1 MSNVNYHA
9 IYKHR
14 ESNVYSKD
22 QFSNKNKSARM
33 IFSLDVII
41 VWKPVKC
48 WWCLVTWDLRTKYNN
63 EHLIATSLY
72 LKYQKHYIVSWPHL
86 SAKRENRLCIHKTNL
101 TSFSIRYII
110 LLLMWNIQLDIA
122 KMIITSNKVE
132 ILDIYS
138 KIHQ

>member
-1 MSNVNYHA
+1 MSNVKYHA

-22 QFSNKNKSARM
+22 QFSNKNKSTRM

-86 SAKRENRLCIHKTNL
+86 STKRDNRLCIHKTNI
-101 TSFSIRYII
+101 TSFPIRYII
-110 LLLMWNIQLDIA
+110 LLLVWTIKLDIA
-122 KMIITSNKVE
+122 RVIRTERVTR
-132 ILDIYS
+132 
-138 KIHQ
+138 